1 MLNNQ
6 LEQRDALLTIACGR
20 QKVGKTY
27 RTMQELIKYV
37 MDDPRV
43 GRKGRKVLI
52 FDTNG
57 EYPNIPSIDFDIS
70 KAYEKNVDEK
80 DIVRHIT
87 AWNRIE
93 IRRIIPFRK
102 DGNPMD
108 IADKQKTGELLLKHF
123 RGGLL
128 LFEDMLSWSL
138 GAKSIALIGNITSKR
153 HRSQDI
159 VIHLQSMNRIDPV
172 LFENVD
178 IVRMHQDEGRLDLIE
193 KKVNNVECLKVAIK
207 CVELGS
213 LTNKYYFQYWH
224 YKTSKISGS
233 NLTKKLMYDACIEA
247 AKGDKNILRRYM
259 PISASLKN
267 EKAVNDACVKFAN
280 MAISKYYGNE
290 K

>member
-1 MLNNQ
+1 MAK
-6 LEQRDALLTIACGR
+6 EVEERDAYLLIACGR

-27 RTMQELIKYV
+27 RTMQDLRAYV
-37 MDDPRV
+37 MDDPRIR
-43 GRKGRKVLI
+43 RKGRKVLI

-57 EYPNIPSIDFDIS
+57 EYPDIPSIHFDIA
-70 KAYEKNVDEK
+70 KAFDKNANELE
-80 DIVRHIT
+80 IVSHIVN
-87 AWNRIE
+87 WNRVE
-93 IRRIIPFRK
+93 IRRIIPFRV

-108 IADKQKTGELLLKHF
+108 IADKQKTAELLLKHF

-178 IVRMHQDEGRLDLIE
+178 IIRMHQDEGRLDLIE
-193 KKVNNVECLKVAIK
+193 KKVNNPDILKIATECVK
-207 CVELGS
+207 LGS
-213 LTNKYYFQYWH
+213 MQNQYYYHYWH
-224 YKTSKISGS
+224 YKLSIITGV
-233 NLTKKLMYDACIEA
+233 NLTKKLFQTACFEV
-247 AKGDKNILRRYM
+247 AKKDKNIIKRYM
-259 PISASLKN
+259 PISGSLKN
-267 EKAVNDACVKFAN
+267 EKQVTDACNRFVQDS
-280 MAISKYYGNE
+280 MKYYGNP